1 MGEISNW
8 GNCVAR
14 TPMYALAINRRFCPA
29 APMKKAPTTVLDS
42 LHHCWGPNWHKTT
55 LKQIQWCLMLGTL
68 ADDLSCPVPPPS
80 LVSNLDFPRSASTY
94 RTYQYVSGPS
104 SLPRPRMLRPR
115 ARGRGSTLV
124 AVIRGTSVPLPPSRC
139 APFQEQLLGI
149 LSENLGLC
157 CPPASPGVLVGYT
170 ANTYNNVSH
179 LRAPIPQCAYKRRSL
194 CFDPCGIDSIKQ
206 LGELLALSRPEI
218 LPKQHW

>member
-80 LVSNLDFPRSASTY
+80 LVLYSYSYCTRFGRAVASNSHIVDK
-94 RTYQYVSGPS
+94 
-104 SLPRPRMLRPR
+104 SLFWTTWWNRGCRRKNR
-115 ARGRGSTLV
+115 AAIEAPVTSRNTLGVCPTRVGRVGRLV
-124 AVIRGTSVPLPPSRC
+124 
-139 APFQEQLLGI
+139 
-149 LSENLGLC
+149 
-157 CPPASPGVLVGYT
+157 PG
-170 ANTYNNVSH
+170 
-179 LRAPIPQCAYKRRSL
+179 
-194 CFDPCGIDSIKQ
+194 D
-206 LGELLALSRPEI
+206 
-218 LPKQHW
+218 